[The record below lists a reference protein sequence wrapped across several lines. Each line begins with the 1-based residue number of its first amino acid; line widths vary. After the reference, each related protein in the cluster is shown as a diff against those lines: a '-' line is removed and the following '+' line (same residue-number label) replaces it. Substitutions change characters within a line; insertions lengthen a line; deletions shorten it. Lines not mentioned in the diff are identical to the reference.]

1 MPMSRRAGFTLIELL
16 VSIAVIAIL
25 LALLLPAV
33 QQVREAARRT
43 QCRSN
48 LKQLGLALHN
58 YHDVHKAFP
67 PAWVGQNDYAWGAF
81 LLPELEQSALFRA
94 IDFRIRPNAPNVLS
108 SSNHPAAVVLPIF
121 VCPSDAAPAKWQNGD
136 LLMGTASYAAS
147 YGTGPAVGSMEQP
160 TGVMFENSRIR
171 MADVHDGVS
180 NTIAV
185 GERRWDEPSE
195 DSTGQTV
202 WCAAFGMRS
211 LVAGSAGPRIN
222 ARTGFSHGGFSS
234 EHAGGAH
241 FLVCDGRVLFLSDTI
256 AGNPDATVRD
266 EYGLYQKLADRSDG
280 ESVGAFE

>member
-1 MPMSRRAGFTLIELL
+1 MSRRPGFTLIELL

-58 YHDVHKAFP
+58 YHDVHNAFP
-67 PAWVGQNDYAWGAF
+67 PAWVGQNDYAWSAF
-81 LLPELEQSALFRA
+81 LLPELEHSALFRA
-94 IDFRIRPNAPNVLS
+94 IDFRIRPNDVRVLAGGS
-108 SSNHPAAVVLPIF
+108 HPVSAVLPVF
-121 VCPSDAAPAKWQNGD
+121 VCPSDIAPAKWQNGD
-136 LLMGTASYAAS
+136 VLMGTASYAAS
-147 YGTGPAVGSMEQP
+147 YGTGPAVGSMDQP
-160 TGVMFENSRIR
+160 TGVMFENSRVR
-171 MADVHDGVS
+171 MADVYDGVS

-195 DSTGQTV
+195 ESTGQTV
-202 WCAAFGMRS
+202 WCAAFGIRS

-234 EHAGGAH
+234 EHSGGAN
-241 FLVCDGRVLFLSDTI
+241 FLMCDGRVLFLSESI
-256 AGNPDATVRD
+256 AGNPHAMIRE
-266 EYGLYQKLADRSDG
+266 EYELYQKLADRNDG
-280 ESVGAFE
+280 EPIGEIE